1 MWAVFKKDSML
12 TVVFIFTL
20 KKTRA
25 FFFLINL
32 KGQVI
37 CNCLIW
43 CRMDGQIKEQMADL
57 HLYFSSW
64 AAGFYCVRQKHCTGQ
79 KHYKNE
85 LWGLAGLSFAFKELA
100 RVRSTSTTVS
110 DVWAIAIVHLWF
122 HDFLLIQH
130 RKITVCAMT
139 FWQKVCF
146 NKVLSKPQDSCGRE
160 VWVWRSDL
168 RPIVKHQQRAI
179 CTATKA
185 KMRDS
190 HRGTHKGG
198 QGPGE

>member
-1 MWAVFKKDSML
+1 MVRSKSRWQICICISLVGL
-12 TVVFIFTL
+12 LGFT
-20 KKTRA
+20 
-25 FFFLINL
+25 
-32 KGQVI
+32 
-37 CNCLIW
+37 
-43 CRMDGQIKEQMADL
+43 M
-57 HLYFSSW
+57 Y
-64 AAGFYCVRQKHCTGQ
+64 VRNTAPVK